1 MDVDFSGP
9 PAIELNLN
17 EENKNIN
24 SLTPE
29 LASEEEQKMNDE
41 QNNVTIGNNNEEK
54 KEETKHEEQEA
65 QEKKRPLVGDINYE
79 IGTKRKVLQCIAIA
93 FLYAFALWE
102 LILQIIYGF
111 SYGLIDIGILLAFA
125 TFMLIFT
132 IKKRSTGGCKFGLI
146 TFAVTFLG
154 LIPIGLNMAHTE
166 FNNMFIIFLCVRTG
180 VMFIFICSLNL
191 DNDFLDNL
199 LILFSNIIFS

>member
-1 MDVDFSGP
+1 MDEDFSAP
-9 PAIELNLN
+9 PAIELNFK
-17 EENKNIN
+17 EEDKNIN

-29 LASEEEQKMNDE
+29 TASEEEQKMKDE
-41 QNNVTIGNNNEEK
+41 LNYVTIGNNNEEN
-54 KEETKHEEQEA
+54 KEETKHEEQEV
-65 QEKKRPLVGDINYE
+65 EKKQRPLVGDINNE
-79 IGTKRKVLQCIAIA
+79 IGTKRKVLQCIAIS
-93 FLYAFALWE
+93 FLYGFALWE

-111 SYGLIDIGILLAFA
+111 SYEFIDVVILTAFA

-191 DNDFLDNL
+191 DDDFLDNFL
-199 LILFSNIIFS
+199 KLFSNIIFS

>member
-1 MDVDFSGP
+1 MDEGFSAP
-9 PAIELNLN
+9 PAIELNFK
-17 EENKNIN
+17 EEDKNIN

-29 LASEEEQKMNDE
+29 FASEEEQKMKDE
-41 QNNVTIGNNNEEK
+41 LNYVTIENNNKENE
-54 KEETKHEEQEA
+54 EETKHEEQEVE
-65 QEKKRPLVGDINYE
+65 EKQRPLVGDINNE
-79 IGTKRKVLQCIAIA
+79 IGTKRKVLQCIAIF

-102 LILQIIYGF
+102 LILQILYGF
-111 SYGLIDIGILLAFA
+111 SYEFIDVVILTAFA